1 MIYQYPARTLVDK
14 LIPKSKFYSEG
25 GANTRVERLFI
36 EQIESI
42 YWANK
47 LSSATMNIESQEDLR
62 EVQIFSVNARVEML
76 DIEIFRYIDKLIP
89 SPIIFEV
96 YFQDKVKVIAAYKR
110 LNQADKSKVV
120 IGDYFQTEWLPIER
134 QDLPLFLRL
143 SELYEFLISQLLP
156 NQTNASSL
164 ADKMRLNQEIAQL
177 ETRIKQLEQQLK
189 REKQF
194 NRKAEL
200 NINLLKLRDE
210 YTQLTS
216 PSKDNLCQILK
227 CIPPI

>member
-1 MIYQYPARTLVDK
+1 MIYQYPTRTRVDK

-62 EVQIFSVNARVEML
+62 EVQIFSVNARAEML
-76 DIEIFRYIDKLIP
+76 DLEIFRYIDKLIP

-110 LNQADKSKVV
+110 LNQADNSKVV

-156 NQTNASSL
+156 NKTNATSL

-194 NRKAEL
+194 NRRAEL
-200 NINLLKLRDE
+200 NINLLKLQDE

-216 PSKDNLCQILK
+216 SSKDNLCQI
-227 CIPPI
+227 

>member
-110 LNQADKSKVV
+110 LSQADNSKVV

-134 QDLPLFLRL
+134 QNLPLFLRL
-143 SELYEFLISQLLP
+143 NELYEFLISQLLP
-156 NQTNASSL
+156 NKTNVSSL
-164 ADKMRLNQEIAQL
+164 ADKIKLNQEIAQL

-210 YTQLTS
+210 YIQLTS
-216 PSKDNLCQILK
+216 SSKDNLCQI
-227 CIPPI
+227 

>member
-42 YWANK
+42 YWVNK

-62 EVQIFSVNARVEML
+62 EVQIFSVNTRVERL
-76 DIEIFRYIDKLIP
+76 DVEIFRYIDKLIP

-134 QDLPLFLRL
+134 QNLPLFLRL
-143 SELYEFLISQLLP
+143 NELYEFLISQLLP
-156 NQTNASSL
+156 NQTNGSSL
-164 ADKMRLNQEIAQL
+164 ADKMRLNQEIALL

-200 NINLLKLRDE
+200 NINLLRLRDE
-210 YTQLTS
+210 YIQLTS
-216 PSKDNLCQILK
+216 SSKDNLCQI
-227 CIPPI
+227 

>member
-110 LNQADKSKVV
+110 LNQADNSKVV

-134 QDLPLFLRL
+134 QNLPLFLRL
-143 SELYEFLISQLLP
+143 NELYEFLISQLLP
-156 NQTNASSL
+156 NKTNASSL
-164 ADKMRLNQEIAQL
+164 AEKMRLNQEIALL
-177 ETRIKQLEQQLK
+177 ETRMKQLEQQLK

-210 YTQLTS
+210 YIQLTS
-216 PSKDNLCQILK
+216 SSKDNLCQI
-227 CIPPI
+227 

>member
-25 GANTRVERLFI
+25 GTNTRVERLFI

-110 LNQADKSKVV
+110 LNQADNSKVV

-156 NQTNASSL
+156 NKTNASSL
-164 ADKMRLNQEIAQL
+164 ADKMRLNQEIAML

-210 YTQLTS
+210 YIQLTS
-216 PSKDNLCQILK
+216 SSKDNLCQI
-227 CIPPI
+227 

>member
-110 LNQADKSKVV
+110 LNQADNSKVV

-156 NQTNASSL
+156 NKTNATSL
-164 ADKMRLNQEIAQL
+164 VDKMRLNQEIAQL

-210 YTQLTS
+210 YIQLTS
-216 PSKDNLCQILK
+216 SSKDNLCQI
-227 CIPPI
+227 

>member
-42 YWANK
+42 YWVNK

-110 LNQADKSKVV
+110 LNQADNSKVV

-134 QDLPLFLRL
+134 QNLPLFLRL
-143 SELYEFLISQLLP
+143 NELYEFLISQLLP
-156 NQTNASSL
+156 NKTNASSL
-164 ADKMRLNQEIAQL
+164 AEKMRLNQEIALL
-177 ETRIKQLEQQLK
+177 ETRMKQLEQQLK

-210 YTQLTS
+210 YIQLTS
-216 PSKDNLCQILK
+216 SSKDNLCQI
-227 CIPPI
+227 

>member
-189 REKQF
+189 RDKQF

>member
-14 LIPKSKFYSEG
+14 SIRKSKFYSEG
-25 GANTRVERLFI
+25 SANTRVERLFI

-96 YFQDKVKVIAAYKR
+96 YFQDRVKVIAAYKR

-156 NQTNASSL
+156 NKTNASSL
-164 ADKMRLNQEIAQL
+164 AEKMRLNQEIALL
-177 ETRIKQLEQQLK
+177 ETRMKQLEQQLK

-210 YTQLTS
+210 YIQLTS
-216 PSKDNLCQILK
+216 SSKDNLCQI
-227 CIPPI
+227 

>member
-14 LIPKSKFYSEG
+14 SIRKSKFYSEG
-25 GANTRVERLFI
+25 SANTRVERLFI

-96 YFQDKVKVIAAYKR
+96 YFQDRVKVIAAYKR

-156 NQTNASSL
+156 NKTNASSL
-164 ADKMRLNQEIAQL
+164 ADKMRLNQEIALL

-194 NRKAEL
+194 NRKAE
-200 NINLLKLRDE
+200 INVNLHKLRDE

-216 PSKDNLCQILK
+216 
-227 CIPPI
+227 

>member
-120 IGDYFQTEWLPIER
+120 VGDYFQTEWLPIER

-156 NQTNASSL
+156 NKTNGSSL
-164 ADKMRLNQEIAQL
+164 ADKMRLNQEIALL

-189 REKQF
+189 REQPF

-210 YTQLTS
+210 YIQLTS
-216 PSKDNLCQILK
+216 SSKDNLCQI
-227 CIPPI
+227 

>member
-156 NQTNASSL
+156 NKTNATSL
-164 ADKMRLNQEIAQL
+164 ADKMRLNQEIALL
-177 ETRIKQLEQQLK
+177 EMRIKQLEQQLK

-200 NINLLKLRDE
+200 NINLLKLQDE

-216 PSKDNLCQILK
+216 SSKDNLCQI
-227 CIPPI
+227 

>member
-62 EVQIFSVNARVEML
+62 EVQIFSVNARVEIL

-143 SELYEFLISQLLP
+143 SELYEYLISQLLP
-156 NQTNASSL
+156 NKTNATSL
-164 ADKMRLNQEIAQL
+164 ADKMRLNQEIALL

-210 YTQLTS
+210 YIQLTS
-216 PSKDNLCQILK
+216 SSKDNLCQI
-227 CIPPI
+227 

>member
-14 LIPKSKFYSEG
+14 IIPKSKFYSEG

-62 EVQIFSVNARVEML
+62 EVQIFSVHARVEML

-110 LNQADKSKVV
+110 LNQADNSKVV

-156 NQTNASSL
+156 NQTNGSSS
-164 ADKMRLNQEIAQL
+164 ADKMRLNQEIALL

-200 NINLLKLRDE
+200 NINLLKLQDE

-216 PSKDNLCQILK
+216 SSKDNLCQI
-227 CIPPI
+227 

>member
-96 YFQDKVKVIAAYKR
+96 YFQDKVKVVAAYKR

-156 NQTNASSL
+156 NKTNATSL
-164 ADKMRLNQEIAQL
+164 ADKMRLNQEIAML
-177 ETRIKQLEQQLK
+177 EMRIKQLEQQLK

-200 NINLLKLRDE
+200 NINLLKLQDE

-216 PSKDNLCQILK
+216 SSKDNLCQI
-227 CIPPI
+227 

>member
-1 MIYQYPARTLVDK
+1 MIYQYPARTQVDK

-36 EQIESI
+36 EQIESV

-96 YFQDKVKVIAAYKR
+96 YFQDKVKVVAAYKR

-156 NQTNASSL
+156 NKTNAISL
-164 ADKMRLNQEIAQL
+164 ADKMRLNQEIALL
-177 ETRIKQLEQQLK
+177 EMRIKQLEQQLK

-200 NINLLKLRDE
+200 NINLLKLQDE

-216 PSKDNLCQILK
+216 SSKDNLCQI
-227 CIPPI
+227 

>member
-110 LNQADKSKVV
+110 LNQADNSKVV

-156 NQTNASSL
+156 NKTNASSL
-164 ADKMRLNQEIAQL
+164 ADKMRLNQEIAML
-177 ETRIKQLEQQLK
+177 EMRIKQLEQQLK

-200 NINLLKLRDE
+200 NTNPLKLRDE

-216 PSKDNLCQILK
+216 SSKDNLCQI
-227 CIPPI
+227 

>member
-156 NQTNASSL
+156 NKTNASSL
-164 ADKMRLNQEIAQL
+164 ADKMRLNQEIALL

-210 YTQLTS
+210 YAQLTS
-216 PSKDNLCQILK
+216 SSKDNLCQI
-227 CIPPI
+227 

>member
-1 MIYQYPARTLVDK
+1 MIYQYPARTQVDK

-62 EVQIFSVNARVEML
+62 EVQIFSVHARVEML

-96 YFQDKVKVIAAYKR
+96 YFQDKVKVVAAYKR

-156 NQTNASSL
+156 NKTNATSL
-164 ADKMRLNQEIAQL
+164 ADKMRLNQEIALL
-177 ETRIKQLEQQLK
+177 EMRIKQLEQQLK

-200 NINLLKLRDE
+200 NINLLKLQDE

-216 PSKDNLCQILK
+216 SSKDNLCQI
-227 CIPPI
+227 

>member
-89 SPIIFEV
+89 SPTIFEV

-110 LNQADKSKVV
+110 LNQADNSKVV

-134 QDLPLFLRL
+134 QNLPLFLRL
-143 SELYEFLISQLLP
+143 NELYEFLISQLLP
-156 NQTNASSL
+156 NKTNASSL
-164 ADKMRLNQEIAQL
+164 AEKMRLNQEIALL
-177 ETRIKQLEQQLK
+177 ETRMKQLEQQLK

-210 YTQLTS
+210 YIQLTS
-216 PSKDNLCQILK
+216 SSKDNLCQI
-227 CIPPI
+227 

>member
-110 LNQADKSKVV
+110 LNQADNSKVV

-156 NQTNASSL
+156 NKTNATSL
-164 ADKMRLNQEIAQL
+164 ADKMRLNQEIAML
-177 ETRIKQLEQQLK
+177 EMRIKQLEQQLK

-200 NINLLKLRDE
+200 NINLLKLQDE

-216 PSKDNLCQILK
+216 SSKDNLCQI
-227 CIPPI
+227 

>member
-1 MIYQYPARTLVDK
+1 MIYQYPTRTRVDK

-62 EVQIFSVNARVEML
+62 EVQIFSVNARIEML
-76 DIEIFRYIDKLIP
+76 DIEIFRYIDKLIT

-96 YFQDKVKVIAAYKR
+96 YFQDKVKVVAAYKR

-156 NQTNASSL
+156 NKTNATSL

-200 NINLLKLRDE
+200 NINLLKLQDE

-216 PSKDNLCQILK
+216 SSKDNLCQI
-227 CIPPI
+227 

>member
-62 EVQIFSVNARVEML
+62 EVQIFSVNARVEIL

-110 LNQADKSKVV
+110 LNQADNSKVV

-143 SELYEFLISQLLP
+143 SELYEYLISQLLP
-156 NQTNASSL
+156 NKTNATSL
-164 ADKMRLNQEIAQL
+164 ADKMRLNQEIALL

-210 YTQLTS
+210 YIQLTS
-216 PSKDNLCQILK
+216 SSKDNLCQI
-227 CIPPI
+227 

>member
-1 MIYQYPARTLVDK
+1 MIYQYPTRTRVDK

-62 EVQIFSVNARVEML
+62 EVQIFSVNARIEML

-96 YFQDKVKVIAAYKR
+96 YFQDKVKVVAAYKR

-156 NQTNASSL
+156 NKTNATSL

-200 NINLLKLRDE
+200 NINLLKLQDE

-216 PSKDNLCQILK
+216 SSKDNLCQI
-227 CIPPI
+227 

>member
-14 LIPKSKFYSEG
+14 SIPKSKFYSEG

-47 LSSATMNIESQEDLR
+47 LSSATINIESQEDLR

-156 NQTNASSL
+156 NQTNGSSL
-164 ADKMRLNQEIAQL
+164 ADKMRLNQEIALL
-177 ETRIKQLEQQLK
+177 ETRIKQLEQRLK

-200 NINLLKLRDE
+200 NINLLKLQDE

-216 PSKDNLCQILK
+216 SSKDNLCQI
-227 CIPPI
+227 

>member
-110 LNQADKSKVV
+110 LNQADNSKVV

-156 NQTNASSL
+156 NKTNATSL
-164 ADKMRLNQEIAQL
+164 VDKMRLNQEIALL

-210 YTQLTS
+210 YIQLTS
-216 PSKDNLCQILK
+216 SSKDNLCQI
-227 CIPPI
+227 

>member
-110 LNQADKSKVV
+110 LNQADNSKVV

-156 NQTNASSL
+156 NKTNGSSL
-164 ADKMRLNQEIAQL
+164 ADKMRLNQEIALL

-200 NINLLKLRDE
+200 NINLLKLQDE

-216 PSKDNLCQILK
+216 SSKDNLCQI
-227 CIPPI
+227 

>member
-120 IGDYFQTEWLPIER
+120 VGDYFQTEWLPIER

-156 NQTNASSL
+156 NKTNGSSL
-164 ADKMRLNQEIAQL
+164 ADKMRLNQEIALL

-200 NINLLKLRDE
+200 NINLLKLQDE

-216 PSKDNLCQILK
+216 SSKDNLCQI
-227 CIPPI
+227 

>member
-1 MIYQYPARTLVDK
+1 MIYQYPARTQVDK

-36 EQIESI
+36 EQIESV

-96 YFQDKVKVIAAYKR
+96 YFQDKVKVVAAYKR

-156 NQTNASSL
+156 NKTNATSL
-164 ADKMRLNQEIAQL
+164 ADKMRLNQEIALL
-177 ETRIKQLEQQLK
+177 EMRIKQLEQQLK

-200 NINLLKLRDE
+200 NINLLKLQDE

-216 PSKDNLCQILK
+216 SSKDNLCQI
-227 CIPPI
+227 

>member
-110 LNQADKSKVV
+110 LNQADNSKVV

-164 ADKMRLNQEIAQL
+164 ADKMRLNQEIAML
-177 ETRIKQLEQQLK
+177 EMRIKQLEQQLK

-200 NINLLKLRDE
+200 NINLLKLQDE

-216 PSKDNLCQILK
+216 SSKDNLCQI
-227 CIPPI
+227 

>member
-14 LIPKSKFYSEG
+14 PIPKSKFYSEG

-36 EQIESI
+36 EQVDSI

-47 LSSATMNIESQEDLR
+47 ISSATMNIESQEDLR
-62 EVQIFSVNARVEML
+62 EVQIFSVNARVEIL

-110 LNQADKSKVV
+110 LNQADNSKVV

-156 NQTNASSL
+156 NKTNASSL
-164 ADKMRLNQEIAQL
+164 TDKMRLNQEIAQL
-177 ETRIKQLEQQLK
+177 EMRMKQLEQQLK

-216 PSKDNLCQILK
+216 
-227 CIPPI
+227 

>member
-120 IGDYFQTEWLPIER
+120 IGDYFQTEWSPIER

-156 NQTNASSL
+156 NKTNGSSL
-164 ADKMRLNQEIAQL
+164 ADKMRLNQEIALL

-200 NINLLKLRDE
+200 NINLLKLQDE

-216 PSKDNLCQILK
+216 SSKDNLCQI
-227 CIPPI
+227 

>member
-62 EVQIFSVNARVEML
+62 EVQIFSVNARAEML
-76 DIEIFRYIDKLIP
+76 DLEIFRYIDKLIP

-110 LNQADKSKVV
+110 LNQADNSKVV

-156 NQTNASSL
+156 NKTNATSL
-164 ADKMRLNQEIAQL
+164 ADKMRLNQEIAML
-177 ETRIKQLEQQLK
+177 EMRIKQLEQQLK

-200 NINLLKLRDE
+200 NINLLKLQDE

-216 PSKDNLCQILK
+216 SSKDNLCQI
-227 CIPPI
+227 

>member
-110 LNQADKSKVV
+110 LNQADNSKVV

-156 NQTNASSL
+156 NKTNASSL
-164 ADKMRLNQEIAQL
+164 ADKMRLNQEIAML

-210 YTQLTS
+210 YIQLTS
-216 PSKDNLCQILK
+216 SSKDNLCQI
-227 CIPPI
+227 

>member
-110 LNQADKSKVV
+110 LNQADNSKVV

-156 NQTNASSL
+156 NKTNASSL
-164 ADKMRLNQEIAQL
+164 ADKMRLNQEIAML

-194 NRKAEL
+194 NRKAEP

-210 YTQLTS
+210 YIQLTS
-216 PSKDNLCQILK
+216 SSKDNLCQI
-227 CIPPI
+227 

>member
-14 LIPKSKFYSEG
+14 IIPKSKFYSEG

-62 EVQIFSVNARVEML
+62 EVQIFSVHARVEML

-110 LNQADKSKVV
+110 LNQADNSKVV

-156 NQTNASSL
+156 NQTNGSSL
-164 ADKMRLNQEIAQL
+164 ADKMRLNQEIALL
-177 ETRIKQLEQQLK
+177 ETRIKQL
-189 REKQF
+189 
-194 NRKAEL
+194 
-200 NINLLKLRDE
+200 
-210 YTQLTS
+210 
-216 PSKDNLCQILK
+216 
-227 CIPPI
+227 

>member
-177 ETRIKQLEQQLK
+177 EMRIKQLEQQLK

>member
-120 IGDYFQTEWLPIER
+120 VGDYFQTEWLPIER

-156 NQTNASSL
+156 NKTNGSSL
-164 ADKMRLNQEIAQL
+164 ADKMRLNQEIALL
-177 ETRIKQLEQQLK
+177 ETRIKQLEQQG
-189 REKQF
+189 RTQ
-194 NRKAEL
+194 
-200 NINLLKLRDE
+200 
-210 YTQLTS
+210 YQLT
-216 PSKDNLCQILK
+216 KIAR
-227 CIPPI
+227 